1 MTIVVVKN
9 SIGKE
14 QKCKTN
20 NCFGWKFHL
29 EEGQAKCLNCK
40 EIYHKNEEEVF
51 GSFPRPGS
59 ELVDEVNHLQRFAFL
74 ISSKGTVVKAPMSSG
89 KYIDMFDAMEIVE
102 KYQNELNDIR
112 GRLAQYE
119 NMEKK
124 DV

>member
-1 MTIVVVKN
+1 M
-9 SIGKE
+9 
-14 QKCKTN
+14 
-20 NCFGWKFHL
+20 
-29 EEGQAKCLNCK
+29 
-40 EIYHKNEEEVF
+40 
-51 GSFPRPGS
+51 
-59 ELVDEVNHLQRFAFL
+59 VDEVNHLQRFAFL